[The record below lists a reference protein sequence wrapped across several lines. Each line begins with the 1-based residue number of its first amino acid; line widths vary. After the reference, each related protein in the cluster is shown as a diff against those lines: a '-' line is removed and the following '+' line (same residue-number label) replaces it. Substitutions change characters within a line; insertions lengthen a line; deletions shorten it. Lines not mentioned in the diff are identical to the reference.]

1 MENDAAKRIAEL
13 EEKWSSAQRQ
23 WRRRLGRLRLGVEP
37 IEEQVER
44 YRRVSLTLMA
54 VQGFMALFFFTL
66 FSVFGRPDIGLV
78 VVAVL
83 FVPMIVSSWLGFKRM
98 QWRANTYQVELAAF
112 EEEKRRLQE
121 AAARPGTSSRSG

>member
-1 MENDAAKRIAEL
+1 
-13 EEKWSSAQRQ
+13 
-23 WRRRLGRLRLGVEP
+23 VEP
-37 IEEQVER
+37 IQEQVER

-83 FVPMIVSSWLGFKRM
+83 FVPMIVCSWLGFKRM
-98 QWRANTYQVELAAF
+98 ERRANTYLEELATF
-112 EEEKRRLQE
+112 EEEKRRLEE
-121 AAARPGTSSRSG
+121 AAARLETSSRSGQGRSR